1 MSRLLTLICLFF
13 FLLSCSDKPRINK
26 NLIYSTLNDIIQQD
40 TIFARIICS
49 KFDKA
54 RIPSDIQSEFFLND
68 KKFIQ
73 EQFKNSINASVDTGR
88 LFFYWRKKDSLEKSH
103 IDTTCSI
110 SIFYHLTYPVFS
122 KDLQTV
128 VVGVTEDCDKCFL
141 GGWSYTAVYKR
152 QNGKWIRVKKY
163 DEWIS

>member
-13 FLLSCSDKPRINK
+13 FLLSCSDKPRIDK

-73 EQFKNSINASVDTGR
+73 EQFMNSINASVDTGR
-88 LFFYWRKKDSLEKSH
+88 LFFYWRKKGSLEK
-103 IDTTCSI
+103 
-110 SIFYHLTYPVFS
+110 
-122 KDLQTV
+122 
-128 VVGVTEDCDKCFL
+128 
-141 GGWSYTAVYKR
+141 
-152 QNGKWIRVKKY
+152 
-163 DEWIS
+163 